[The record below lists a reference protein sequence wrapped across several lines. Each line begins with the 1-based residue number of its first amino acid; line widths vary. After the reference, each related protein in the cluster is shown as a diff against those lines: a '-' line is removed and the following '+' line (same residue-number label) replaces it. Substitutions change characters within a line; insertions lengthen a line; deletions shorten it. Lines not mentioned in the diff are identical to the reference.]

1 MSSLSTLEPGC
12 KQTLKERMAT
22 VRLVCQKCNING
34 YQKKRSEVVEK
45 EKKKSAA
52 EGRVCRRKSAC
63 KKSNRGCSVIVKNC
77 YMPRLRKTLMTDY
90 KQQSQVV

>member
-45 EKKKSAA
+45 EKKKALLKD
-52 EGRVCRRKSAC
+52 VCAVEKALVRKA
-63 KKSNRGCSVIVKNC
+63 IE
-77 YMPRLRKTLMTDY
+77 
-90 KQQSQVV
+90 VVA